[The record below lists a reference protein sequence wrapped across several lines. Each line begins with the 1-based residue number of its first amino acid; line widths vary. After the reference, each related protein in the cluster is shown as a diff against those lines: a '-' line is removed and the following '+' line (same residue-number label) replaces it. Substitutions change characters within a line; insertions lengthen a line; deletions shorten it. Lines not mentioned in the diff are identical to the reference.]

1 MHKLAMAFLLGLT
14 SFLVRAQVVQVE
26 KPVVCSNLKT
36 IVETISGDFQEQPT
50 WRGNDARSKYIM
62 FANSK
67 TGTWTLIQYSDN
79 IACVIG
85 SGENGRQIFLG
96 KTV

>member
-14 SFLVRAQVVQVE
+14 GFVVHAQVIQVE

-36 IVETISGDFQEQPT
+36 IVETISQDFQEQPA
-50 WRGNDARSKYIM
+50 WRGNDSNSKYIM
-62 FANSK
+62 FANDK
-67 TGTWTLIQYSDN
+67 TGSWTLIQYSDK

-96 KTV
+96 KPV

>member
-14 SFLVRAQVVQVE
+14 SFVVHAQVVQVE

-36 IVETISGDFQEQPT
+36 IVETISQDYQEQPT
-50 WRGNDARSKYIM
+50 WRGNDSSSKYIM

-67 TGTWTLIQYSDN
+67 TGTWTLIQYNDN

-96 KTV
+96 KPV

>member
-1 MHKLAMAFLLGLT
+1 MHKLVMAFLLGLT
-14 SFLVRAQVVQVE
+14 SFVVHAQVVQVE

-36 IVETISGDFQEQPT
+36 IVETISQDYQEQPT
-50 WRGNDARSKYIM
+50 WRGNDASSKYIM

-67 TGTWTLIQYSDN
+67 TGTWTLIQYSDKA
-79 IACVIG
+79 ACVIG
-85 SGENGRQIFLG
+85 SGENGKQIFLG

>member
-1 MHKLAMAFLLGLT
+1 MHNLAMAFLLGLT
-14 SFLVRAQVVQVE
+14 SFVVHARVVQVE

-36 IVETISGDFQEQPT
+36 VVETISQDFQEQPA
-50 WRGNDARSKYIM
+50 WRGNDSNSKYIM

-67 TGTWTLIQYSDN
+67 TGTWTLIQYDDK

-96 KTV
+96 KAV